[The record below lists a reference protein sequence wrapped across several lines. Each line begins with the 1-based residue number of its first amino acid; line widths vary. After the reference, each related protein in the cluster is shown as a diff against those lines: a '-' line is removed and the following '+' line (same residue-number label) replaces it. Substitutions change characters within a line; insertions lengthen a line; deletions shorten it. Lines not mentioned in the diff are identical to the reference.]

1 MKINRIILENFK
13 CFENEEF
20 ELSAP
25 YTLIIGANGKGK
37 TAILDAIAVGISAL
51 LSEVSEPDSLRSLKD
66 RDVRLKLYKK
76 GRNIDI
82 QPQYP
87 ASVSCE
93 GIFAEQEINWTQSL
107 ADTGN
112 KPRTDKTIK
121 TLSQNLNKMI
131 SNGQNSLLPLIVYY
145 GTDRL
150 WIPNQ
155 NQTKENQDE
164 NNSVKESRTKGY
176 ENCFRPGSN
185 ITWLTDWLRKEE
197 KEALESGKRSDA
209 LEVVTSA
216 VAKCMEDEDWQT
228 ITYDLNK
235 SEVLAEAKDGR
246 LLPLGVLSDGVRN
259 MLAMVADMAYRA
271 AMLNP
276 HLGKDAAKETPGIVL
291 IDEIDL
297 HLHPSWQRG
306 VVEALHRTFPNIQFI
321 ATTHSPFIIQSLRLG
336 DLINL
341 DNEKNL
347 QYYNRSIEDIVAL
360 IMGIDVPHKGQRF
373 LRMEADAEKYSQLI
387 EEAKNAK
394 TFDPEKLRKI
404 EDQLNELEAQL
415 KMRYS
420 DDAAYHAFLR
430 MNRRAALSAQEVAK

>member
-1 MKINRIILENFK
+1 MKINRIILENFR

-20 ELSAP
+20 ELSSP
-25 YTLIIGANGKGK
+25 YTLIIGNNGKGK

-51 LSEVSEPDSLRSLKD
+51 LSEVSESGSLLFLKD
-66 RDVRLKLYKK
+66 NDVRLASYKK

-93 GIFAEQEINWTQSL
+93 GIFAEQEITWTQSL
-107 ADTGN
+107 VRSN
-112 KPRTDKTIK
+112 LKVKIDKTIED
-121 TLSQNLNKMI
+121 LSKKLKEI
-131 SNGQNSLLPLIVYY
+131 AFNGQTDLLPLIIYY

-176 ENCFRPGSN
+176 ENCFDTDLN
-185 ITWLTDWLRKEE
+185 ITWLTDWLRKKEE
-197 KEALESGKRSDA
+197 KALKSARSDA

-216 VAKCMEDEDWQT
+216 LADCMEDEDWQT
-228 ITYDLNK
+228 ITYDSMKN
-235 SEVLAEAKDGR
+235 EVLAEAKDGR
-246 LLPLGVLSDGVRN
+246 LLPLRLLSDGVRN
-259 MLAMVADMAYRA
+259 MFAMVADMAYRA

-276 HLGKDAAKETPGIVL
+276 HLGKNAAKETPGIVL

-321 ATTHSPFIIQSLRLG
+321 ATTHSPFIIQSLRRELG
-336 DLINL
+336 KLISL
-341 DNEKNL
+341 DAQETIDYDKYDN
-347 QYYNRSIEDIVAL
+347 QSITDIVKNV
-360 IMGIDVPHKGQRF
+360 MGIEVPQQSDRDPK
-373 LRMEADAEKYSQLI
+373 MKATAEEYI
-387 EEAKNAK
+387 
-394 TFDPEKLRKI
+394 P
-404 EDQLNELEAQL
+404 
-415 KMRYS
+415 YS
-420 DDAAYHAFLR
+420 DNPAYEAFLQR
-430 MNRRAALSAQEVAK
+430 KKLVDGFDTEATK

>member
-25 YTLIIGANGKGK
+25 YTLIIGDNGKGK

-66 RDVRLKLYKK
+66 RDVRLKSYKK

-176 ENCFRPGSN
+176 ENCFHPDSN
-185 ITWLTDWLRKEE
+185 ITWLIDWLRKEE
-197 KEALESGKRSDA
+197 EKALKSTRSDA

-259 MLAMVADMAYRA
+259 MFAMVADMAYRA

-276 HLGKDAAKETPGIVL
+276 HLGKNAAKETPGIVL

-321 ATTHSPFIIQSLRLG
+321 ATTHSPFMIQSLRRKLG
-336 DLINL
+336 KLISL
-341 DNEKNL
+341 DAQETIDFDEYDNEP
-347 QYYNRSIEDIVAL
+347 IEDIVEDVMGIEVPQQSDRYQKMAAAAEEYLQLLEQSKNSDSVKLQEIEAKLNQL
-360 IMGIDVPHKGQRF
+360 IMP
-373 LRMEADAEKYSQLI
+373 
-387 EEAKNAK
+387 
-394 TFDPEKLRKI
+394 
-404 EDQLNELEAQL
+404 
-415 KMRYS
+415 YS
-420 DDAAYHAFLR
+420 DDPAYEAFLQR
-430 MNRRAALSAQEVAK
+430 KKLVAGFGKEATK

>member
-37 TAILDAIAVGISAL
+37 TAILDAIAVGISPL

-66 RDVRLKLYKK
+66 NDVRLATNKDDQIISI
-76 GRNIDI
+76 GE
-82 QPQYP
+82 QYP
-87 ASVSCE
+87 VSVTCE
-93 GIFAEQEINWTQSL
+93 GIVEKEEITWKQSL
-107 ADTGN
+107 AN
-112 KPRTDKTIK
+112 KGQKVKIDKTIEN
-121 TLSQNLNKMI
+121 LSKL
-131 SNGQNSLLPLIVYY
+131 SLLPLVAYY

-150 WIPNQ
+150 WSPDRNET
-155 NQTKENQDE
+155 NLNKTKKNQDE

-197 KEALESGKRSDA
+197 EEALESGKRSDA

-228 ITYDLNK
+228 ITYDSVK
-235 SEVLAEAKDGR
+235 SEVLAEATDGR
-246 LLPLGVLSDGVRN
+246 FLPLRLLSDGVRN

-271 AMLNP
+271 TMLNP
-276 HLGKDAAKETPGIVL
+276 RLGKDAAKETPGIVL

-321 ATTHSPFIIQSLRLG
+321 ATTHSPFMIQSISSQLAK
-336 DLINL
+336 LINL
-341 DNEKNL
+341 DSQEITEYDYYKN
-347 QYYNRSIEDIVAL
+347 SIEEISDDV
-360 IMGIDVPHKGQRF
+360 MGIDVPHKGKRYEK
-373 LRMEADAEKYSQLI
+373 MEQDAKEYLSLI
-387 EEAKNAK
+387 EEAKNDRNISRESIK
-394 TFDPEKLRKI
+394 EI
-404 EDQLNELEAQL
+404 EDKLDKLKTQLE
-415 KMRYS
+415 MRYNDPAFNAFLS
-420 DDAAYHAFLR
+420 IKRDAAKLGKG
-430 MNRRAALSAQEVAK
+430 VTK